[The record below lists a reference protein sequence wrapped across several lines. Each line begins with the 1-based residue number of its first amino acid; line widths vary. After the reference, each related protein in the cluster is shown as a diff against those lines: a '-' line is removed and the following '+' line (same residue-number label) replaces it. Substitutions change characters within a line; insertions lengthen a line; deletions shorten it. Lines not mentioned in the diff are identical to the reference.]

1 MKKYTLFILLF
12 VSLNSFGQQY
22 LWTTNPN
29 GLFPNSDM
37 KVIPKNQVLEK
48 LETYFQTYD
57 YYYDFTG
64 FTKDGF
70 FKEFEGSSTYKT
82 SSVVNKNKWVLFK
95 KSVREIKET
104 TIICI
109 KSNDGN
115 GSSISIL
122 VVNKN
127 NFDSFR
133 FSNRGMLF
141 GSISTYNGR
150 NEDEKNRFIKFY
162 RSLIED

>member
-22 LWTTNPN
+22 LWTTNKN
-29 GLFPNSDM
+29 GLYPNSEM
-37 KVIPKNQVLEK
+37 KVISKEDVLKK
-48 LETYFQTYD
+48 LLGYFETYE

-82 SSVVNKNKWVLFK
+82 SSEVDKNKWVSFK

-133 FSNRGMLF
+133 FSNRGLLL
-141 GSISTYNGR
+141 GSISTHNGR
-150 NEDEKNRFIKFY
+150 DEDEKNRFIKFY